1 MVCNARFNGL
11 KIIVRGMSDKILLF
25 GAYGMLGTALRDQFH
40 DYTIIAP
47 RHSDVDITQPE
58 AVRRYITHQQ
68 PTIIVNAAAY
78 TKVDDC
84 EQNRTIAWRV
94 NGEAPGYI
102 AEGAQSV
109 GARLIHYSTDYV
121 FSGTKASGYNE
132 ADLPDQPVNVYGAS
146 KLAGEQAIQQ
156 ATDRY
161 IIVRTAWLY
170 GQGGQNFVDTML
182 RLGRE
187 KTTIKVVND
196 QHGSPTYAVD
206 LAVATKTLLEQ
217 PASTGIYHVTNAG
230 SCTWYE
236 FAKEIFRLAKLP
248 VLVQPCSSTE
258 FPRPAKRP
266 TYSKL
271 INTKLPALRP
281 WQEAVAE
288 YLLVRR

>member
-1 MVCNARFNGL
+1 
-11 KIIVRGMSDKILLF
+11 MSDKILLF
-25 GAYGMLGTALRDQFH
+25 GAYGMLGTALRNEFQN
-40 DYTIIAP
+40 YTIIAP
-47 RHSDVDITQPE
+47 HHSEVDITQRE
-58 AVRRYITHQQ
+58 AVRRYITQHQ

-84 EQNRTIAWRV
+84 EQNRTIAFRV

-102 AEGAQSV
+102 AEGAQQV
-109 GARLIHYSTDYV
+109 GAMLIHYSTDYV
-121 FSGTKASGYNE
+121 FSGTKANGYNE

-161 IIVRTAWLY
+161 VIIRTAWLY
-170 GQGGQNFVDTML
+170 GSGGQNFVDTML

-187 KTTIKVVND
+187 KTKLNVVND

-217 PASTGIYHVTNAG
+217 QSATGIYHLTNAG
-230 SCTWYE
+230 YCTWYD
-236 FAKEIFRLAKLP
+236 FAIEIFRLAKLP
-248 VLVQPCSSTE
+248 VLVQPCPSTE

-266 TYSKL
+266 TYSRL
-271 INTKLPALRP
+271 INTRLPALRP
-281 WQEAVAE
+281 WQQALAA
-288 YLLVRR
+288 YLDSSKGQR